1 MIFAMAM
8 TSRVGEEGGRA
19 TPGGRGGVRR
29 GLRARLFAWSL
40 AHAAEA
46 QEALYAERKRALF
59 AELAGLATPPRTV
72 VEIGAGAG
80 PNARHLAPGT
90 RWVVVEP
97 NVWFHPHLRRA
108 AERYGLALDLR
119 AGTAEA
125 LPVATGGADAVVSTL
140 VLCSVGD
147 VGRSLAEV
155 RRVLRPGGRF
165 VFVEHVAAPP
175 GSGLRLA
182 QRLLRRP
189 WGWTADGCRPDRET
203 DRRIREAGFADVRM
217 EAFAAPLGLAAPHV
231 AGVAT
236 AGGVGEGS

>member
-1 MIFAMAM
+1 M
-8 TSRVGEEGGRA
+8 SEKGDLP
-19 TPGGRGGVRR
+19 TPGGRGRVRR

-40 AHAAEA
+40 AHAAES

-59 AELAGLATPPRTV
+59 ADLAEPATPPRVV
-72 VEIGAGAG
+72 VEIGGGAG
-80 PNARHLAPGT
+80 PNARYLAPGT

-108 AERYGLALDLR
+108 AERHGLDLDLH
-119 AGTAEA
+119 AGGAEA

-140 VLCSVGD
+140 VLCSVED
-147 VGRSLAEV
+147 VGAALSEV

-175 GSGLRLA
+175 RSALRLA
-182 QRLLRRP
+182 QRALRRP
-189 WGWTADGCRPDRET
+189 WGWVADGCRPDRET
-203 DRRIREAGFADVRM
+203 GRRICEAGFESVQIER
-217 EAFAAPLGLAAPHV
+217 FTAPLGLAAPHV

-236 AGGVGEGS
+236 AGGVATSDEGASDAGP